1 MSGFNNNGAAWVGD
15 RFRELKADNPIE
27 YDWNENAS
35 RAEAAYLLQ
44 AAVQTIVSG
53 D

>member
-1 MSGFNNNGAAWVGD
+1 MSGFDDNGAAWVGA
-15 RFRELKADNPIE
+15 RFRELKNNSPIE
-27 YDWNENAS
+27 YDWKENAS